1 MIMSDPEDVATMTGP
16 GEDLEPHPDDTVY
29 KRATEE
35 PWDVLHSIAEL
46 LPTDII
52 ACVIMKVTKENDRL

>member
-35 PWDVLHSIAEL
+35 PWDVLHSIA
-46 LPTDII
+46 
-52 ACVIMKVTKENDRL
+52 

>member
-1 MIMSDPEDVATMTGP
+1 MLERVVEKKKFPRNLYSNSMKMIMSDPEDVATMTGP

-35 PWDVLHSIAEL
+35 PWDVLHSIA
-46 LPTDII
+46 
-52 ACVIMKVTKENDRL
+52 

>member
-1 MIMSDPEDVATMTGP
+1 MLERVVEKKSFKEIYIQIKWRMIMSDPEDVATMTGP

-35 PWDVLHSIAEL
+35 PWDVLI
-46 LPTDII
+46 
-52 ACVIMKVTKENDRL
+52 V